1 MDIRTQAREMAM
13 QALNQLDVQGDG
25 VFDNLEEFFS
35 DQADDAEAVKLALKW
50 TRGAWENVEACDGF
64 ITEAA
69 VKWEVSRLSQ
79 IDKSV
84 LRLATYQLRFCPDV
98 PAKVVINE
106 AIEIAKKYSSAQA
119 PGFVNGVLDSIYKK
133 LSGPAENKD
142 VI

>member
-13 QALNQLDVQGDG
+13 QALHQLDVQGEE
-25 VFDNLEEFFS
+25 VFDDLVEFFAEYS
-35 DQADDAEAVKLALKW
+35 DDKEAIKLALQW
-50 TRGAWENVEACDGF
+50 TKGTWENVAVCDKL

-69 VKWEVSRLSQ
+69 VKWEVARLSQ
-79 IDKSV
+79 VDKGI
-84 LRLATYQLRFCPDV
+84 LRLASYQLKFCPDI

-133 LSGPAENKD
+133 LKQPIENKE
-142 VI
+142 VL